1 MLSTEFHWVL
11 DRIVKPLYSS
21 SGKGNRQ
28 REVGLIGQ
36 EPYTDQTTYRITD
49 GTTVGSQIGTRIRSL
64 IGSPFI
70 SYSALKDREKNLS

>member
-28 REVGLIGQ
+28 RDVGLIGSRAIHRSDHILDHGGTTDR
-36 EPYTDQTTYRITD
+36 YTDQNTDQITD
-49 GTTVGSQIGTRIRSL
+49 W
-64 IGSPFI
+64 I
-70 SYSALKDREKNLS
+70 SVHILLRF

>member
-28 REVGLIGQ
+28 REVGLIGSRAIHRSDHISDHGWD
-36 EPYTDQTTYRITD
+36 YGRFTDRNTDQITD
-49 GTTVGSQIGTRIRSL
+49 WISVHILLRI
-64 IGSPFI
+64 
-70 SYSALKDREKNLS
+70 KK

>member
-49 GTTVGSQIGTRIRSL
+49 GTTDRFTDRNTDQITDWIFVHILLRI
-64 IGSPFI
+64 
-70 SYSALKDREKNLS
+70 KK